1 MLTPDQIFKDQPI
14 TVPASMVHAI
24 WTYISSKP
32 SAETAWLVVPFQQM
46 VGQQMKALEDAA
58 NASAPAETTE
68 APTVQ

>member
-14 TVPASMVHAI
+14 AVPASMVHAI